1 MWRACMAKAAPSTP
15 TTVIEPVM
23 PMSKNIRPFHTVL
36 VANRGEI
43 ALRVLRTVRRLGYG
57 SVAVYSEA
65 DRGSPHVQAADRAVC
80 IGPAAPT
87 QSYLNIDAILAAA
100 RLAGADAVHP
110 GYGFLSENDA
120 FADAV
125 DAAGLVFIGPSGD
138 NIRAMGNKAGAKRLM
153 QAAGMPCIPGYEG
166 PNDSEGQSDETF
178 VREAERIGFPLMCK
192 AAAGGGGRGMRL
204 VQQASDLPAALASA
218 RSEARTAF
226 GSAELILEQA
236 VTAPRHVEIQLLAD
250 SHGHVVHLGERDCSV
265 QRRHQKVIEEAPS
278 PAVDA
283 ALRQRMGEAAVHSAR
298 TLGYIGAGTMEFL
311 LDAEGNF
318 YFMEMNT
325 RLQVEHAVTEAITG
339 LDLVEWQLRVAA
351 GEALPFAQPDITL
364 QGHAIEVRLTAEDV
378 PAGFLPQTGP
388 VLRWRPPVAH
398 DVRID
403 CALVEGGEVS
413 PHYDSMVAKLV
424 AHGRDREEAR
434 RKLLSAVRHCVLL
447 GLPSNQGFLADCL
460 SDAVFVQGTG
470 VHTGFVA
477 DRMGLPPA
485 APMPSTRTVALAAL
499 AAQVHNLPCDA
510 QGHLQT
516 PALAQGLAMGLL
528 QWGEQRWHY
537 RIRATSVPLGPDQG
551 ADHSTAWEVQCTA
564 LGSVAPASTSAS
576 TSESSSAT
584 ALTPDTHT
592 TTLTHV
598 QWQDSAHTELTL
610 ECQGLREQICTAR
623 TDSGVHLFHAGHA
636 WTFECPATHQAAG
649 PEAGSGAV
657 LAPLTARV
665 LQVMATPGQRV
676 QAGERLLVL
685 EAMKMEH
692 TLTAPF
698 TGVVRELLAQAGGQ
712 ALKGA
717 LLMQIEAAA

>member
-1 MWRACMAKAAPSTP
+1 MS
-15 TTVIEPVM
+15 VI
-23 PMSKNIRPFHTVL
+23 KNIRPFHTVL

-43 ALRVLRTVRRLGYG
+43 ALRVLRTVRRMGYG

-80 IGPAAPT
+80 IGPAAPA
-87 QSYLNIDAILAAA
+87 QSYLNIDAILNAA

-153 QAAGMPCIPGYEG
+153 QAAGIPCIPGYEG

-178 VREAERIGFPLMCK
+178 VREAERIGFPIMCK

-226 GSAELILEQA
+226 GSAELILERA
-236 VTAPRHVEIQLLAD
+236 VIAPRHIEIQLLAD

-351 GEALPFAQPDITL
+351 GEALAFAQQDIQL
-364 QGHAIEVRLTAEDV
+364 DGHAIEVRLTAEDV

-388 VLRWRPPVAH
+388 VLRWRPPSDH

-403 CALVEGGEVS
+403 SALVEGGEVS

-447 GLPSNQGFLADCL
+447 GLPSNQVFLADCL
-460 SDAVFVQGTG
+460 SDAVFVEGVG

-477 DRMGLPPA
+477 ERMGMPPA
-485 APMPSTRTVALAAL
+485 APLPSTHTVALAAL
-499 AAQVHNLPCDA
+499 AAQVHNLPSDA
-510 QGHLQT
+510 QGHLQAS
-516 PALAQGLAMGLL
+516 ALAQGQAMGLL

-537 RIRATSVPLGPDQG
+537 RIQHTASDPV
-551 ADHSTAWEVQCTA
+551 TAWQVQCTPQHA
-564 LGSVAPASTSAS
+564 
-576 TSESSSAT
+576 AT
-584 ALTPDTHT
+584 EPFSLS
-592 TTLTHV
+592 LTHV
-598 QWQDSAHTELTL
+598 QWLDSARSTL
-610 ECQGLREQICTAR
+610 AVECDGLREQICIAR
-623 TDSGVHLFHAGHA
+623 TDTGVQLFHQGRA
-636 WTFECPATHQAAG
+636 WTFECPPTHRAAG

-665 LQVMATPGQRV
+665 LQVMVTPGQTV

-717 LLMQIEAAA
+717 LLMQIEAEAG

>member
-1 MWRACMAKAAPSTP
+1 
-15 TTVIEPVM
+15 
-23 PMSKNIRPFHTVL
+23 MSVNKNIRPFHTVL

-43 ALRVLRTVRRLGYG
+43 ALRVLRTVRRMGYG

-65 DRGSPHVQAADRAVC
+65 DRNSPHVQAADRAVC
-80 IGPAAPT
+80 IGPAAPA
-87 QSYLNIDAILAAA
+87 QSYLNIDAILNAA

-178 VREAERIGFPLMCK
+178 VREAERIGFPIMCK

-226 GSAELILEQA
+226 GSAELILERA
-236 VTAPRHVEIQLLAD
+236 VRTPRHVEIQLLAD
-250 SHGHVVHLGERDCSV
+250 NHGHVVHLGERDCSV

-311 LDAEGNF
+311 LDADGQF

-351 GEALPFAQPDITL
+351 GEALAFAQQDIQL
-364 QGHAIEVRLTAEDV
+364 DGHAIEVRLTAEDV

-403 CALVEGGEVS
+403 SALIEGGEVS

-447 GLPSNQGFLADCL
+447 GLPSNQVFLADCL
-460 SDAVFVQGTG
+460 SDAVFVEGVG

-477 DRMGLPPA
+477 ERMGMPPA
-485 APMPSTRTVALAAL
+485 APLPSTHTVALAAL
-499 AAQVHNLPCDA
+499 AAQVHNLPSDA
-510 QGHLQT
+510 QGHLQAS
-516 PALAQGLAMGLL
+516 ALAQGQAMGLL

-537 RIRATSVPLGPDQG
+537 RIQHTASDPV
-551 ADHSTAWEVQCTA
+551 TAWQVQCTPQHA
-564 LGSVAPASTSAS
+564 
-576 TSESSSAT
+576 AT
-584 ALTPDTHT
+584 EPFSLS
-592 TTLTHV
+592 LTHV
-598 QWQDSAHTELTL
+598 QWLDSARSTL
-610 ECQGLREQICTAR
+610 AVECDGLREQICIAR
-623 TDSGVHLFHAGHA
+623 TDTGVQLFHQGRA
-636 WTFECPATHQAAG
+636 WTFECPPTHRAAG

-665 LQVMATPGQRV
+665 LQVMVTPGQTV

-717 LLMQIEAAA
+717 LLMQIEAEAG

>member
-1 MWRACMAKAAPSTP
+1 MPTHTP
-15 TTVIEPVM
+15 
-23 PMSKNIRPFHTVL
+23 KNIRPFHTVL

-57 SVAVYSEA
+57 TVAVYSEA

-80 IGPAAPT
+80 IGPAAPA
-87 QSYLNIDAILAAA
+87 QSYLNIEAILNAA

-153 QAAGMPCIPGYEG
+153 QAAGMPCIPGYE
-166 PNDSEGQSDETF
+166 DEDQSDETF
-178 VREAERIGFPLMCK
+178 VREAERIGYPIMCK

-226 GSAELILEQA
+226 GSAELILERA
-236 VTAPRHVEIQLLAD
+236 VITPRHVEIQLLAD

-278 PAVDA
+278 PAVSPS
-283 ALRQRMGEAAVHSAR
+283 LRARMGQMAVDSAR
-298 TLGYIGAGTMEFL
+298 AMGYIGAGTMEFL
-311 LDAEGNF
+311 LDAQGQF

-339 LDLVEWQLRVAA
+339 LDLVEWQLRVAS
-351 GEALPFAQPDITL
+351 GEPLPFSQQDIQL
-364 QGHAIEVRLTAEDV
+364 QGHAIEVRLTVEDV
-378 PAGFLPQTGP
+378 PAGFMPQTGL

-398 DVRID
+398 DVRMD
-403 CALVEGGEVS
+403 SALREGGEVS

-434 RKLLSAVRHCVLL
+434 RKLLSAVGHCVLL

-460 SDAVFVQGTG
+460 SDAVFVEGVG

-477 DRMGLPPA
+477 ERMGLPPA
-485 APMPSTRTVALAAL
+485 APIPSMRTVALAAL

-510 QGHLQT
+510 QGHLQA
-516 PALAQGLAMGLL
+516 PALAQGQAMGLL

-537 RIRATSVPLGPDQG
+537 RIRATSVPHGPDQG
-551 ADHSTAWEVQCTA
+551 TAWEVQCTA
-564 LGSVAPASTSAS
+564 LGSVAPASTSAAAS
-576 TSESSSAT
+576 SETSGAT
-584 ALTPDTHT
+584 SLTPNTHT

-598 QWQDSAHTELTL
+598 QWLDGVRSELAM

-623 TDSGVHLFHAGHA
+623 TDSGVHLFHAGRA
-636 WTFECPATHQAAG
+636 WIFECPPLHRAAG
-649 PEAGSGAV
+649 PDASSGAV

-665 LQVMATPGQRV
+665 LQVMVTPGQTV

-717 LLMQIEAAA
+717 LLLQIEAEAA

>member
-1 MWRACMAKAAPSTP
+1 MS
-15 TTVIEPVM
+15 V
-23 PMSKNIRPFHTVL
+23 SKNIRPFHTVL

-43 ALRVLRTVRRLGYG
+43 VLRVLRTLRRLGFG
-57 SVAVYSEA
+57 SVAVFSEA

-80 IGPAAPT
+80 IGPATPA

-138 NIRAMGNKAGAKRLM
+138 NIRAMGNKAEAKRLM

-166 PNDSEGQSDETF
+166 PNDREGQSDETL
-178 VREAERIGFPLMCK
+178 VREAKRIGYPIMCK

-226 GSAELILEQA
+226 GSAELILERA
-236 VTAPRHVEIQLLAD
+236 VTTPRHVEIQLLAD

-283 ALRQRMGEAAVHSAR
+283 ALRQSMGEAAVHSAR
-298 TLGYIGAGTMEFL
+298 ALGYIGAGTMEFL
-311 LDAEGNF
+311 LDADGQF

-339 LDLVEWQLRVAA
+339 LDLVEWQLRVAT
-351 GEALPFAQPDITL
+351 GEALPFAQQDIQL

-378 PAGFLPQTGP
+378 PADFLPQTGP

-403 CALVEGGEVS
+403 SALVEGGEVS

-424 AHGRDREEAR
+424 AHGRNREEAR
-434 RKLLSAVRHCVLL
+434 RKLLSAMRHCVLL

-477 DRMGLPPA
+477 ERMGLPPA
-485 APMPSTRTVALAAL
+485 APVPSTHTVALAAL
-499 AAQVHNLPCDA
+499 AAQVHKLPSDA
-510 QGHLQT
+510 LGQLQA
-516 PALAQGLAMGLL
+516 PALAQGQAMGLL

-537 RIRATSVPLGPDQG
+537 RIRATRLPHGP
-551 ADHSTAWEVQCTA
+551 DHSTAWEVQCTS
-564 LGSVAPASTSAS
+564 LGSVAPASTSAA
-576 TSESSSAT
+576 SSSAT
-584 ALTPDTHT
+584 SQTPNTHT

-598 QWQDSAHTELTL
+598 QWQDSEHTELAL
-610 ECQGLREQICTAR
+610 ESQGLREQICTAR
-623 TDSGVHLFHAGHA
+623 TDSAVHLFHAGRA
-636 WTFECPATHQAAG
+636 WTFECPPTHRASG

-665 LQVMATPGQRV
+665 LQVMVTPGQRV

-717 LLMQIEAAA
+717 LLLQIEAEAA

>member
-1 MWRACMAKAAPSTP
+1 MP
-15 TTVIEPVM
+15 VI
-23 PMSKNIRPFHTVL
+23 KKIRPFHTVL

-65 DRGSPHVQAADRAVC
+65 DRDSPHVQAADRAVC
-80 IGPAAPT
+80 IGPAAPA
-87 QSYLNIDAILAAA
+87 QSYLNIQAILAAA
-100 RLAGADAVHP
+100 HQAGADAVHP

-120 FADAV
+120 FADSV

-153 QAAGMPCIPGYEG
+153 QTAGMPCIPGYEG
-166 PNDSEGQSDETF
+166 EDQSDETF
-178 VREAERIGFPLMCK
+178 VREAERIGFPIMCK

-226 GSAELILEQA
+226 GSAELILERA
-236 VTAPRHVEIQLLAD
+236 VNAPRHVEIQLLAD
-250 SHGHVVHLGERDCSV
+250 SYGHVVHLGERDCSV
-265 QRRHQKVIEEAPS
+265 QRRHQKLIEEAPS

-283 ALRQRMGEAAVHSAR
+283 ALRQRMGHAAVHSAR

-311 LDAEGNF
+311 LDADGQF

-339 LDLVEWQLRVAA
+339 LDLVEWQLRVAS
-351 GEALPFAQPDITL
+351 GEALSFAQHDIQL
-364 QGHAIEVRLTAEDV
+364 SGHAIEVRLTAEDV

-388 VLRWRPPVAH
+388 VLRWRPPVGH
-398 DVRID
+398 DVRVD
-403 CALVEGGEVS
+403 SALREGGDVS

-424 AHGRDREEAR
+424 AHGRNREEAR

-447 GLPSNQGFLADCL
+447 GLPTNQSFLADCL
-460 SDAVFVQGTG
+460 SDAVFMQGTG

-477 DRMGLPPA
+477 ERMGLPPA
-485 APMPSTRTVALAAL
+485 APVPSQLTVALAAL
-499 AAQVHNLPCDA
+499 AAQAATLPCDA
-510 QGHLQT
+510 QGQLQA
-516 PALAQGLAMGLL
+516 PALAQGQAMGLL
-528 QWGEQRWHY
+528 QWNEQCWHY
-537 RIRATSVPLGPDQG
+537 RIQHTASSPD
-551 ADHSTAWEVQCTA
+551 TAWQVQCTPQHA
-564 LGSVAPASTSAS
+564 AAEPFHLS
-576 TSESSSAT
+576 
-584 ALTPDTHT
+584 
-592 TTLTHV
+592 LTHV
-598 QWQDSAHTELTL
+598 QWQDSAHSTL
-610 ECQGLREQICTAR
+610 AMECDGLREAICIAR
-623 TDSGVHLFHAGHA
+623 TDTGVQLFHRGQA
-636 WTFECPATHQAAG
+636 WALDCPPLHRAAG
-649 PEAGSGAV
+649 PQAGSGAV

-665 LQVMATPGQRV
+665 LQVMVTQGQTV

-692 TLTAPF
+692 TLTAPI
-698 TGVVRELLAQAGGQ
+698 TGVVREVLAQTGGQ

-717 LLMQIEAAA
+717 LLLQIEAEAA

>member
-1 MWRACMAKAAPSTP
+1 
-15 TTVIEPVM
+15 
-23 PMSKNIRPFHTVL
+23 MSVNKNIRPFHTVL

-43 ALRVLRTVRRLGYG
+43 ALRVLRTVRRMGYG

-65 DRGSPHVQAADRAVC
+65 DRHSPHVGAADRAVC
-80 IGPAAPT
+80 IGPAAPA
-87 QSYLNIDAILAAA
+87 QSYLNIDAIIAAA

-153 QAAGMPCIPGYEG
+153 QAAGMPCIPGYE
-166 PNDSEGQSDETF
+166 DQDQSDETF
-178 VREAERIGFPLMCK
+178 VREAERIGFPIMCK

-226 GSAELILEQA
+226 GSAELILERA
-236 VTAPRHVEIQLLAD
+236 VSTPRHVEIQLLAD

-311 LDAEGNF
+311 LDAEGHF

-351 GEALPFAQPDITL
+351 GEALAFAQQDIQL

-388 VLRWRPPVAH
+388 VLRWRPPVEH
-398 DVRID
+398 NVRID
-403 CALVEGGEVS
+403 STLVEGGEVS

-447 GLPSNQGFLADCL
+447 GLPSNQGFLADGL
-460 SDAVFVQGTG
+460 SDTVFVQGTG

-477 DRMGLPPA
+477 ERMGLPPA
-485 APMPSTRTVALAAL
+485 APVPSTRTVALAAL
-499 AAQVHNLPCDA
+499 AAQAATLPCDA
-510 QGHLQT
+510 QGHLQAPT
-516 PALAQGLAMGLL
+516 LAQGQAMGLL
-528 QWGEQRWHY
+528 QWGEQRWQY
-537 RIRATSVPLGPDQG
+537 RIQPTASAQG
-551 ADHSTAWEVQCTA
+551 TAWQVQCTPQHA
-564 LGSVAPASTSAS
+564 E
-576 TSESSSAT
+576 SEPISLSF
-584 ALTPDTHT
+584 
-592 TTLTHV
+592 THV
-598 QWQDSAHTELTL
+598 QWLDSARSTL
-610 ECQGLREQICTAR
+610 AVECQGLREQICTAR
-623 TDSGVHLFHAGHA
+623 TDSGVHLFHAGRA
-636 WTFECPATHQAAG
+636 WTFECPPTHRAAG

-665 LQVMATPGQRV
+665 LQVMVTPGQTV

-717 LLMQIEAAA
+717 LLLQIEAEAA

>member
-1 MWRACMAKAAPSTP
+1 
-15 TTVIEPVM
+15 
-23 PMSKNIRPFHTVL
+23 MSVNKNIRPFHTVL

-43 ALRVLRTVRRLGYG
+43 ALRVLRTVRRMGYG

-80 IGPAAPT
+80 IGPAAPA
-87 QSYLNIDAILAAA
+87 QSYLNIDAIIAAA
-100 RLAGADAVHP
+100 RLAGADAIHP

-166 PNDSEGQSDETF
+166 PNDSEGQSDDTF
-178 VREAERIGFPLMCK
+178 VREAERIGFPIMCK

-226 GSAELILEQA
+226 GSAELILERA
-236 VTAPRHVEIQLLAD
+236 VRTPRHVEIQLLAD

-351 GEALPFAQPDITL
+351 GEALAFAQQDIQL
-364 QGHAIEVRLTAEDV
+364 DGHAIEVRLTAEDV

-403 CALVEGGEVS
+403 SALIEGGEVS

-447 GLPSNQGFLADCL
+447 GLPSNQVFLADCL
-460 SDAVFVQGTG
+460 SDAVFVEGVG

-477 DRMGLPPA
+477 ERMGMPPA
-485 APMPSTRTVALAAL
+485 APLPSTHTVALAAL
-499 AAQVHNLPCDA
+499 AAQVHNLPSDA
-510 QGHLQT
+510 QGHLQAS
-516 PALAQGLAMGLL
+516 ALAQGQAMGLL

-537 RIRATSVPLGPDQG
+537 RIQHTASDPV
-551 ADHSTAWEVQCTA
+551 TAWQVQCTPQHA
-564 LGSVAPASTSAS
+564 
-576 TSESSSAT
+576 AT
-584 ALTPDTHT
+584 EPFSLS
-592 TTLTHV
+592 LTHV
-598 QWQDSAHTELTL
+598 QWLDSARSTL
-610 ECQGLREQICTAR
+610 AVECDGLREQICIAR
-623 TDSGVHLFHAGHA
+623 TDTGVQLFHQGRA
-636 WTFECPATHQAAG
+636 WTFECPPTHRAAG

-665 LQVMATPGQRV
+665 LQVMVTPGQTV

-717 LLMQIEAAA
+717 LLMQIEAEAG

>member
-1 MWRACMAKAAPSTP
+1 
-15 TTVIEPVM
+15 
-23 PMSKNIRPFHTVL
+23 MSVNKNIRPFHTVL

-43 ALRVLRTVRRLGYG
+43 ALRVLRTVRRMGYG
-57 SVAVYSEA
+57 TVAVYSET
-65 DRGSPHVQAADRAVC
+65 DRNSPHVQAADRAVC
-80 IGPAAPT
+80 IGSAAPA
-87 QSYLNIDAILAAA
+87 QSYLNIDAILQAAQ
-100 RLAGADAVHP
+100 LAGADAVHP

-125 DAAGLVFIGPSGD
+125 DAAGLVFIGPSGA

-178 VREAERIGFPLMCK
+178 VREAERIGFPIMCK

-226 GSAELILEQA
+226 GSAELILERA
-236 VTAPRHVEIQLLAD
+236 VRTPRHVEIQLLAD

-278 PAVDA
+278 PAVYA

-311 LDAEGNF
+311 LDADGQF

-351 GEALPFAQPDITL
+351 GEALAFAQQDIQL

-388 VLRWRPPVAH
+388 VLRWRPPVDH

-403 CALVEGGEVS
+403 SALVEGGAVS

-460 SDAVFVQGTG
+460 SDAVFVQGSG

-477 DRMGLPPA
+477 ERMGMPPA
-485 APMPSTRTVALAAL
+485 APIPSTHTVALAAL
-499 AAQVHNLPCDA
+499 TAQAATLPCDA
-510 QGHLQT
+510 QGRLQA
-516 PALAQGLAMGLL
+516 PALAQGQAMGLL
-528 QWGEQRWHY
+528 QWGEQRWQY
-537 RIRATSVPLGPDQG
+537 RIRSTRLPHGPDL
-551 ADHSTAWEVQCTA
+551 STAWEVQCTA
-564 LGSVAPASTSAS
+564 LGSVAPNSTSTAAAPS
-576 TSESSSAT
+576 ETSAAASSAT
-584 ALTPDTHT
+584 ALTPNTHT

-610 ECQGLREQICTAR
+610 ECQGLREQICKAR
-623 TDSGVHLFHAGHA
+623 TDSGVHLFHAGRA
-636 WTFECPATHQAAG
+636 WTFECPPTHRAAG

-665 LQVMATPGQRV
+665 LQVMVTPGQRV